1 MENVRQR
8 TARQIE
14 NAQKFAV
21 EPIIKSLLDVADNL
35 QRAAEAVPAGV
46 VDGDEQLEAE
56 KAQRLLKSLLQGVR
70 MTEGV
75 LINVFKKHGV
85 EQYNPAGEKFD
96 PNLHQAMFE
105 VPDGTKEAGLVAVV
119 TKVI

>member
-1 MENVRQR
+1 
-8 TARQIE
+8 
-14 NAQKFAV
+14 
-21 EPIIKSLLDVADNL
+21 VADNL

-75 LINVFKKHGV
+75 LINVRGPGGRMGAGV
-85 EQYNPAGEKFD
+85 LF
-96 PNLHQAMFE
+96 LRWRSRR
-105 VPDGTKEAGLVAVV
+105 VAVAFCTAYTPRALCASRRTRACADAV
-119 TKVI
+119 HAA

>member
-1 MENVRQR
+1 MRLEFSKQ
-8 TARQIE
+8 
-14 NAQKFAV
+14 
-21 EPIIKSLLDVADNL
+21 LLDAKPYAL
-35 QRAAEAVPAGV
+35 PLPCQ
-46 VDGDEQLEAE
+46 
-56 KAQRLLKSLLQGVR
+56 
-70 MTEGV
+70 
-75 LINVFKKHGV
+75 VFKKHGV